1 MTIGCIEFE
10 AAVLGFNDLSALA
23 TRWGIPS

>member
-23 TRWGIPS
+23 TLWGVPS